1 MYEGGTKV
9 PSFLHH
15 GGGGLGPGR
24 YGGMLHA
31 VDILPTLLDMATS
44 SKVQGETEL
53 DTRNIDGVSH
63 WAALVARDLKQQQE
77 PPREFMVYNIDDELV
92 STIFNVRN
100 RTSKFQVGRAAS
112 RKYLNYLLLPVQM
125 CVRYRGYKLVW
136 GLATVL
142 HRTYRRKDAGRPL
155 VLELYDLYRD
165 PGETI
170 NIADQMP

>member
-44 SKVQGETEL
+44 SKVQGETSPEV
-53 DTRNIDGVSH
+53 DIRNIDGVSH
-63 WAALVARDLKQQQE
+63 WPAMVAGDQQQQQQL
-77 PPREFMVYNIDDELV
+77 PREFMVYNIDDELV

-100 RTSKFQVGRAAS
+100 RTSKFQVGS
-112 RKYLNYLLLPVQM
+112 RF
-125 CVRYRGYKLVW
+125 
-136 GLATVL
+136 
-142 HRTYRRKDAGRPL
+142 
-155 VLELYDLYRD
+155 
-165 PGETI
+165 
-170 NIADQMP
+170 

>member
-31 VDILPTLLDMATS
+31 VDILPTLLDMAAS

-53 DTRNIDGVSH
+53 DIRNIDGVSH
-63 WAALVARDLKQQQE
+63 WAALVAGDQQ

-100 RTSKFQVGRAAS
+100 RTSKFQVGRAAF
-112 RKYLNYLLLPVQM
+112 REYLKYLLLSVQM

>member
-44 SKVQGETEL
+44 SKVQGETNPEV

-63 WAALVARDLKQQQE
+63 WAAMLAGHKE
-77 PPREFMVYNIDDELV
+77 SPREFMVYNIDDELV

-100 RTSKFQVGRAAS
+100 RTSKFQVGRAAF
-112 RKYLNYLLLPVQM
+112 REYLKYLLLSAQM

-165 PGETI
+165 PGETN